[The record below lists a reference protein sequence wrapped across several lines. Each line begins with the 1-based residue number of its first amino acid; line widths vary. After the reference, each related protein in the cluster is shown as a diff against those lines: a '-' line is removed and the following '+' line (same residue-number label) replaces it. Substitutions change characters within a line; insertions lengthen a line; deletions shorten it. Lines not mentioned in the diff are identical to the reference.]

1 MQYID
6 ARDLGTWTVHLA
18 EDRVTG
24 AFTAARPHTTF
35 GALLEETLEAVDSD
49 ATLVPV
55 DGDWLVEQGVDG
67 QQLPLWTEGGPEW
80 SLAMATD
87 RAQAAGLTYRPFAET
102 VRDTLAWA
110 QANPDQS
117 SNPAWGMPPERER
130 ELLGAWAATRA

>member
-1 MQYID
+1 VI
-6 ARDLGTWTVHLA
+6 
-18 EDRVTG
+18 G

-87 RAQAAGLTYRPFAET
+87 RAQAAGLTYRSFAET